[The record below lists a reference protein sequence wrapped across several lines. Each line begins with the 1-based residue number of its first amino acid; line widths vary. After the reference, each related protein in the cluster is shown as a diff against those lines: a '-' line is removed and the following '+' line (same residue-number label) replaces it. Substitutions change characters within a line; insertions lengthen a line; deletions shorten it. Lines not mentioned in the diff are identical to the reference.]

1 MQFLN
6 TRDDD
11 AQKVSFANAILN
23 PNTNGLFV
31 PDELPKLPSDFFEKT
46 KNYNYKQFALEVFR
60 LFDLGLDEKLL
71 KQTIDTYDAFDT
83 KEVCPLVKIKD
94 DLFILELFNGQTKA
108 FKDMA
113 LTPFG
118 YLFSKLAKE
127 NANKDKQYL
136 IIVATSGD
144 TGPATLNAFKN
155 CDGIKVVCMYP
166 NGGTSDIQR
175 LQMISDSDTNHKI
188 LAINGNFDD
197 AQSALKRLLACD
209 EFKDKLQQNNTY
221 LSVANSVNFGRIAF
235 QIVYHI
241 YTYAQLLANN
251 IIKKGDSVRVVV
263 PSGNF
268 GNALGAYYAKAMGV
282 NISKI
287 AICTNQNNVLSDF
300 INKGIYDLR
309 GKKLIKTNSPAM
321 DILKSSNVERVL
333 YELFGSKRTSQFIDE
348 FEQNKFY
355 QLNDNE
361 IEKLQQTFE
370 AFCSDDKDCAK
381 SISQCYEQNNYII
394 DPHTATAF
402 KAYEHKTNN
411 NEINIICSTAHWG
424 KFAPFVANAL
434 GNKECNISDAKAC
447 EFIANRADIKMP
459 SFVKSLLKTSTQEP
473 KIINTNQLSDEI
485 FEFLKTNL

>member
-6 TRDDD
+6 TRDENC
-11 AQKVSFANAILN
+11 QKYTFANAILN

-31 PDELPKLPSDFFEKT
+31 PDKLPKLPSDFFEKT
-46 KNYNYKQFALEVFR
+46 KDYNYKQFALEVFR
-60 LFDLGLDEKLL
+60 LFDLGLDEELL
-71 KQTIDTYDAFDT
+71 KHTLNTYDTFDT

-94 DLFILELFNGQTKA
+94 DLFVLELFNGQTKA

-118 YLFSKLAKE
+118 YLFSNLAKS
-127 NANKDKQYL
+127 NSKNSKYL

-155 CDGIKVVCMYP
+155 CDKIKVVCMYP

-175 LQMISDSDTNHKI
+175 LQMVSDSDTNHKI
-188 LAINGNFDD
+188 LAIDGNFDD

-209 EFKDKLQQNNTY
+209 EFKNKLQQNNIY

-235 QIVYHI
+235 QIIYHI
-241 YTYAQLLANN
+241 YTYTKLLANGT
-251 IIKKGDSVRVVV
+251 IKNGESVRVIV

-287 AICTNQNNVLSDF
+287 VICTNQNNVLSDF

-309 GKKLIKTNSPAM
+309 DKKLIKTNSPAM

-333 YELFGSKRTSQFIDE
+333 YELFGSQRTAQLAKE
-348 FEQNKFY
+348 FEQNNFY
-355 QLNDNE
+355 QLSNSE

-370 AFCSDDKDCAK
+370 AFSSDDEDCKK
-381 SISQCYEQNNYII
+381 SIAKCYEQNKYII

-402 KAYEHKTNN
+402 KAYNNKTNN
-411 NEINIICSTAHWG
+411 NEVNIICSTAHWG
-424 KFAPFVANAL
+424 KFAPFVADAL
-434 GNKECNISDAKAC
+434 GNQDANISDAKAC
-447 EFIANRADIKMP
+447 EFIANKSGIQIP
-459 SFVKSLLKTSTQEP
+459 TFVDELLKANTKEP
-473 KIINTNQLSDEI
+473 KIINTNDLSDEI
-485 FEFLKTNL
+485 LEFLKTNL